1 MWRGHSYRIKHSPSN
16 YLNQEFGYQISIINR
31 DWKSLEE
38 DFKIILT
45 TTTRVMYGN
54 KSVTLILYVHNL
66 KILPPK
72 LILKTKHLKFA
83 IEENLISI
91 LNYDA
96 LFQLRTFQI
105 FWGEKYS

>member
-1 MWRGHSYRIKHSPSN
+1 
-16 YLNQEFGYQISIINR
+16 
-31 DWKSLEE
+31 
-38 DFKIILT
+38 
-45 TTTRVMYGN
+45 MYGN
-54 KSVTLILYVHNL
+54 KSITLILYVHNL

-72 LILKTKHLKFA
+72 LILKMKHLKFA

-105 FWGEKYS
+105 FWGKNTPKKIINTEIRGVILVIY